1 MTMGNVVPIMP
12 SPNTDNIIEL
22 TLVGGK
28 LSKKG
33 EVRYNKDGS
42 VDKRRCNK
50 QAGVSSEVYGFTTK
64 EEIQAMINVFDNHID
79 EAVGEQKKQIAHR
92 NKMMFLIGINVGL
105 RASDIIK
112 VKWNFFL
119 NEDGTFKDYYSLQPK
134 KTRKQGKFVKMYF
147 NKAVKKVIEDYIA
160 DYPIEDMNEY
170 LFKSRK
176 GNEPIS
182 EASLWRIVKN
192 TAEEAGINKN
202 IGSHSLRKTWG
213 YHVWHEAK
221 DKNKALVTLQFAF
234 NHSSTQT
241 TMKYIGLLDSEIEE
255 LFYSIDLGLDY
266 L

>member
-12 SPNTDNIIEL
+12 TPITDNVIEL
-22 TLVGGK
+22 TLVDGK

-42 VDKRRCNK
+42 IDKRKCNK
-50 QAGVSSEVYGFTTK
+50 VAGVSTEVYAFTSE
-64 EEIQAMINVFDNHID
+64 EEIKSIIDVLDKHIEESD
-79 EAVGEQKKQIAHR
+79 GVKRQIACR

-105 RASDIIK
+105 RASDITR

-119 NEDGTFKDYYSLQPK
+119 NDDGTFKDFYSLQPK
-134 KTRKQGKFVKMYF
+134 KTRKQGKFVKMFF
-147 NKAVKKVIEDYIA
+147 NKAVKKAITDYI
-160 DYPIEDMNEY
+160 DKYPIEDMDEY

-182 EASLWRIVKN
+182 EASLWRIIKN
-192 TAEEAGINKN
+192 TAEEAGIKKN

-213 YHVWHEAK
+213 YHVWHEAE

-255 LFYSIDLGLDY
+255 LFYSIDLGLDC